1 MHRRTLLTRVSAGLG
16 AVALAR
22 CVADENGDGETPDE
36 SETGTKPPDQGNE
49 NVTDVSLAD
58 ATLTPCRRQL
68 WPADGRGRCR
78 VRGRR
83 RRGECH
89 RHHLGV

>member
-58 ATLTPCRRQL
+58 ATLTPSTPAVASRRTRPL
-68 WPADGRGRCR
+68 SRSRPTPTR
-78 VRGRR
+78 
-83 RRGECH
+83 
-89 RHHLGV
+89 